1 MDEIAPQIFDQ
12 IVNKR
17 RSMRLFDTANYDPAA
32 ISRSLE
38 RAVLAPNSSNMQLWA
53 FYRVKTEAKKTAL
66 AEACMGQNAAE
77 TASEMVVFVAR
88 HSLWKAHAQWN
99 LDQVKKLLLNKD
111 KPSNAQKRILQYY
124 SLLIPTLYRRDWFGL
139 NTILRLSI
147 VWGRGLFK
155 PMMRVATK
163 ADQRV
168 VLHKSVAL
176 AAQSFML
183 SMAAEDHDTCPM
195 EGFDEPMVK
204 KILGLSY
211 SDEVCMI
218 MACGK
223 GKAEGIYAPRLR
235 VPLENVIFEV

>member
-1 MDEIAPQIFDQ
+1 MSDTKVQIFGQ
-12 IVNKR
+12 IVEKR
-17 RSMRLFDTANYDPAA
+17 RSMRLFDTSNYDPKA
-32 ISRSLE
+32 ILRSLE
-38 RAVLAPNSSNMQLWA
+38 KAVLAPNSSNMQLWA
-53 FYRVKTEAKKTAL
+53 FYRVKTETKKMAL
-66 AEACMGQNAAE
+66 AEACMGQNAAK

-88 HSLWKAHAQWN
+88 HSIWKEHAQWN
-99 LDQVKKLLLNKD
+99 LEQVKKLLANKD
-111 KPSNAQKRILQYY
+111 KPSYTQKRILQYY

-139 NTILRLSI
+139 NTILRLAI
-147 VWGRGLFK
+147 VWGCGLFK

-176 AAQSFML
+176 AAQTFML

-195 EGFDEPMVK
+195 EGFDELMVK
-204 KILGLSY
+204 KILNLSY

-218 MACGK
+218 IACGK

-235 VPLENVIFEV
+235 VPFENVVFEV